1 MVIDFVVIFVL
12 IQVWP
17 LITQGCM
24 YVLLFVWNLG
34 LDDFDGLKLL
44 EPTYSSF
51 WAYVACLFCRGLSCT
66 SEATV
71 VGFIGYLRVCVVM
84 CRELLLSFFLGYKGS
99 QNRQETS

>member
-1 MVIDFVVIFVL
+1 MIIDFVVIFVL

-24 YVLLFVWNLG
+24 YVILFVWYFG

-44 EPTYSSF
+44 EPTDSSF
-51 WAYVACLFCRGLSCT
+51 WAYVACLFCRGN

-71 VGFIGYLRVCVVM
+71 VGFIGSDLRICIVM
-84 CRELLLSFFLGYKGS
+84 CRELLLLLFWVTKGS
-99 QNRQETS
+99 QNRQEN

>member
-24 YVLLFVWNLG
+24 YVLLFVWYLG

-44 EPTYSSF
+44 EPTDSSF

-71 VGFIGYLRVCVVM
+71 VGFIGSDLRTYLRSNVQ
-84 CRELLLSFFLGYKGS
+84 RASSSSFGL
-99 QNRQETS
+99 